1 MVEGHKIEAE
11 EVEEIVK
18 ECVFIIAHNAGFDR
32 PMLEKLFKCFE
43 DKAWSCSVNGVNW
56 KNEGFPSAKLEA
68 IGNHYG

>member
-32 PMLEKLFKCFE
+32 PCLRSFSNALKTKLGH
-43 DKAWSCSVNGVNW
+43 VQ
-56 KNEGFPSAKLEA
+56 
-68 IGNHYG
+68 